1 MCIEGAGSELLLCSV
16 SDGQKLLEELG
27 ISSFTLAGI
36 SHLSHLL
43 HELSN
48 GLVVLERAT
57 SLKSGAVASQVLAAL
72 GDKDGVWTH
81 TFAKCWTHIHRVVQA
96 NTHGSLENINKPF

>member
-27 ISSFTLAGI
+27 ISSCTLAGI

-48 GLVVLERAT
+48 RLEVLERAA
-57 SLKSGAVASQVLAAL
+57 SLKSGAVASQALTL

-81 TFAKCWTHIHRVVQA
+81 TFAKCWTRIHCVEQVNSHR
-96 NTHGSLENINKPF
+96 SLKE